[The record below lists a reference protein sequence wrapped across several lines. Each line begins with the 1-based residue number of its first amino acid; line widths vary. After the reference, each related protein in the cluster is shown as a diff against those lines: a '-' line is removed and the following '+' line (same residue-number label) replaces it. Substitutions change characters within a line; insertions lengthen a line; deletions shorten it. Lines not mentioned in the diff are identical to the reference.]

1 MSPRWLSYK
10 SKLALSVS
18 AIIIGLLVVVFLMIE
33 TLMKKYVATEIE
45 KDLVGTCLSIARLM
59 DERQKRLEELAAAVA
74 GDYLI
79 RAILTD
85 KGLDRVTRD
94 DILNSVILPGYSQLQ
109 LLAVFNK
116 DASIR
121 AISTNAEAL
130 QAILIGHPTVGLS
143 IEGRGTIGY
152 ISHEGSLFQIAA
164 LPVFLGIYVRELIGV
179 VTVGMPWSMQDLKS
193 VREHSHAEIAFFDT
207 TGLLLSSGPP
217 FTAKPGDKNSA
228 VAWSYLAA
236 LPNDLP
242 SALPTGPED
251 FLVVKIGTPDVA
263 SPAYMVARSLNQQL
277 EILNRVRSWL
287 LQLGIGGVLIGC
299 VVSVLLAVGI
309 SRPIRILQSAF
320 RRVAQGNF
328 EQPVTIRSRDEFAEL
343 ATAFNR
349 MQQDLSERA
358 EMKHSLLMAEEIQRN
373 LLPISLPHVKHLDI
387 AGDSLYCKA
396 IGGDYYDFFE
406 RPQVSG
412 TIRIVLGDV
421 CGHGIESALLMA
433 SSHALLRSRALQ
445 PGSIEEVVDDVN
457 RELSRDL
464 KDTGQFITLFLAEID
479 TKKRELRWVRA
490 GHDPAI
496 LYHPATG
503 TFKKLGGPGTALGID
518 VGQSYTAQ
526 SIGGLAD
533 GQVLLIGSDGI
544 WEARNASG
552 EIFGKDRLY
561 GLLRRHGRD
570 SAQEIIDSVLAQLK
584 QFKGAYDFEDDV
596 TLVVVRLIAP

>member
-1 MSPRWLSYK
+1 
-10 SKLALSVS
+10 
-18 AIIIGLLVVVFLMIE
+18 
-33 TLMKKYVATEIE
+33 VAAEIE
-45 KDLVGTCLSIARLM
+45 KDLIGTCLSIARLM
-59 DERQKRLEELAAAVA
+59 EERQKRLEELAAAVA

-79 RAILTD
+79 RTILTD

-121 AISTNAEAL
+121 AISTKAEAL
-130 QAILIGHPTVGLS
+130 QPMLTHHPTVGRS
-143 IEGRGTIGY
+143 IEGREAMGY
-152 ISHEGSLFQIAA
+152 IPHEGSLFQIAA

-179 VTVGMPWSMQDLKS
+179 VAVGMPWSMQDLNS
-193 VREHSHAEIAFFDT
+193 VRELSHAEIAFFDT
-207 TGLLLSSGPP
+207 TGILLSSGPP
-217 FTAKPGDKNSA
+217 FAAKPGDKVSA
-228 VAWSYLAA
+228 VVWSHLAA
-236 LPNDLP
+236 LPSDLP
-242 SALPTGPED
+242 SVLQAGSQD

-263 SPAYMVARSLNQQL
+263 SPAYMVARSLDQQL
-277 EILNRVRSWL
+277 EILNRVRNWL

-299 VVSVLLAVGI
+299 VISVLLAVGI
-309 SRPIRILQSAF
+309 SRPIHTLQSAF

-328 EQPVTIRSRDEFAEL
+328 ELPVTVRSRDEFAEL

-358 EMKHSLLMAEEIQRN
+358 EMKHALLMAEEVQRN
-373 LLPISLPHVKHLDI
+373 LLPIGPPQVEHLDI
-387 AGDSLYCKA
+387 AGASLYCRA

-406 RPQVSG
+406 GPQG
-412 TIRIVLGDV
+412 FGKIRIVLGDA

-433 SSHALLRSRALQ
+433 SSRALLRSRALQ
-445 PGSIEEVVDDVN
+445 PGPIEEVIGDVN
-457 RELSRDL
+457 RELSRDM
-464 KDTGQFITLFLAEID
+464 KDTGRFITLFMAEID
-479 TKKRELRWVRA
+479 TRKRELRWVRA

-503 TFKKLGGPGTALGID
+503 TFEKLAGPGRAMGID
-518 VGQSYTAQ
+518 AGQFYTAQ
-526 SIGGLAD
+526 SKGDLAD

-561 GLLRRHGRD
+561 GLLRHHGRN
-570 SAQEIIDSVLAQLK
+570 SAQAIVDSVLAQLK
-584 QFKGAYDFEDDV
+584 QFKGVSDFEDDV
-596 TLVVVRLIAP
+596 TLVVVRLMAG